1 MAVSDREIGELIGDV
16 KAIKRDMTR
25 MENDTKDIKA
35 AVDRFSSRFDQMDGA
50 WKMAVWGSGV
60 IGALVMFAITK
71 AIPLVLS
78 VLPRI

>member
-35 AVDRFSSRFDQMDGA
+35 AVDRFNSRFDQMDGA
-50 WKMAVWGSGV
+50 WKLAVWGSGIV
-60 IGALVMFAITK
+60 GALGMFALTK
-71 AIPLVLS
+71 ALPFAFGL
-78 VLPRI
+78 LPRI